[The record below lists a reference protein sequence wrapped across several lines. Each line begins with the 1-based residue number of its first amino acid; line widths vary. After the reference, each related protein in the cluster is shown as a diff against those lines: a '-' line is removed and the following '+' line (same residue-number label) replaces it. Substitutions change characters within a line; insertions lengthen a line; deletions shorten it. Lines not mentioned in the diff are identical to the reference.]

1 MPNPILKPEALERV
15 ENFDGLDSSSVTVSG
30 TVNKLIILTLVVLF
44 TAFYTWSLAA
54 AGFADKVS
62 LFMYVGIIG
71 GLITAIVT
79 AFNRQISNIT
89 APIYA
94 IFEGLALGGISF
106 YFEHLYK
113 GIVVNAVGAT
123 IVTLLA
129 MLFLYQARIIKPT
142 EKFRSIIISAT
153 FGIMLFYLI
162 TFVASLFGHQSI
174 AHAGGTVSIVISGAI
189 CLVAAFN
196 FILDFDF
203 IEQAQ
208 QNQLPKYFE
217 WYGAFGVLVTLVW
230 LYIEILR
237 LLSYLNSR
245 D

>member
-1 MPNPILKPEALERV
+1 MPNPVLKPEIIERV
-15 ENFDGLDSSSVTVSG
+15 ETLDGLDSSVTTVSG
-30 TVNKLIILTLVVLF
+30 TVSKLVFLTLIVLL
-44 TAFYTWSLAA
+44 TASYTWSLAA

-62 LFMYVGIIG
+62 LFMTVGIVG

-79 AFNRQISNIT
+79 AFNKQISNIT

-94 IFEGLALGGISF
+94 IFEGLALGGISC

-153 FGIMLFYLI
+153 FGTPWF
-162 TFVASLFGHQSI
+162 
-174 AHAGGTVSIVISGAI
+174 
-189 CLVAAFN
+189 C
-196 FILDFDF
+196 
-203 IEQAQ
+203 
-208 QNQLPKYFE
+208 
-217 WYGAFGVLVTLVW
+217 
-230 LYIEILR
+230 
-237 LLSYLNSR
+237 
-245 D
+245 